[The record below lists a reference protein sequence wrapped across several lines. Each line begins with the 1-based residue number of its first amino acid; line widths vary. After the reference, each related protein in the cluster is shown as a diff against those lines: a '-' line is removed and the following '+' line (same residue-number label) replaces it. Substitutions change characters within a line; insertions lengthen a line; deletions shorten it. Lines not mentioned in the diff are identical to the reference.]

1 MPAKAVNEPFILSLV
16 TENELVEST
25 VRLSFPAPHE
35 VRVFS
40 MEGLVGAAHTLAE
53 HGHEVV
59 KAASDSHVLFLDWDF
74 TRAPELNTLCY
85 HVRKSVHTPI
95 LALCKGAFED
105 QVAAVAAGADDALTF
120 PIYPSVLQAKLVSYH
135 RLVKA
140 ARDLERE
147 LFTPESGAVVERD
160 PHRRG
165 VRFGELFLDRG
176 SHRFYINDVEVEV
189 TPREIALLD
198 YLNEHAESVC
208 TRDAILDHVWG
219 IDFDTG
225 TNMVDVYMYFLRR
238 KLEAHGLKGMIQTV
252 RGYGYRMSKAGAVN
266 G

>member
-1 MPAKAVNEPFILSLV
+1 MPAKAVNGPFILSLV
-16 TENELVEST
+16 TENEQVESA

-40 MEGLVGAAHTLAE
+40 MEGLVGAAHTLAG

-59 KAASDSHVLFLDWDF
+59 KAANDSHVLFLDWDF

-120 PIYPSVLQAKLVSYH
+120 PIYPSVLQAKLVSYR

-147 LFTPESGAVVERD
+147 LVAREPGVSFERD
-160 PHRRG
+160 AQRRG
-165 VRFGELFLDRG
+165 IRFGDLYLDRA
-176 SHRFYINDVEVEV
+176 SHRFFIHDQEVEV
-189 TPREIALLD
+189 TPREFALLD
-198 YLNEHAESVC
+198 YLIEHAENAC
-208 TRDAILDHVWG
+208 TRDDILDHVWG

-252 RGYGYRMSKAGAVN
+252 RGYGYRMSNTAAATG
-266 G
+266 